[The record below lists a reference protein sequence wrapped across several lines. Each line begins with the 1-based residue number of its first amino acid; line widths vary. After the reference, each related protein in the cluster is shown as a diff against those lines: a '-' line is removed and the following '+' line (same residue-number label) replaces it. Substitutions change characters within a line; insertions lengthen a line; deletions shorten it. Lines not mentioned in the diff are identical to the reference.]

1 MQVVHQSKCKLYTS
15 RSAIVHQS
23 RCNCALVEVQVEAGR
38 GEFLNHKRRDEL
50 QFSSRSLLLLLS
62 KVRRA
67 VAVAEQN
74 GSNSAA
80 RLKESSM
87 RQLIMVNVPPSLD
100 LSNACLTLL
109 LLNL

>member
-1 MQVVHQSKCKLYTS
+1 MHQSKC
-15 RSAIVHQS
+15 
-23 RCNCALVEVQVEAGR
+23 NCAPVEVQVEAGR
-38 GEFLNHKRRDEL
+38 GGFMNHKGRDEL

-62 KVRRA
+62 KIRRA

-74 GSNSAA
+74 GSNAA
-80 RLKESSM
+80 TRLKESSM
-87 RQLIMVNVPPSLD
+87 RQLIMVNVPPSLV